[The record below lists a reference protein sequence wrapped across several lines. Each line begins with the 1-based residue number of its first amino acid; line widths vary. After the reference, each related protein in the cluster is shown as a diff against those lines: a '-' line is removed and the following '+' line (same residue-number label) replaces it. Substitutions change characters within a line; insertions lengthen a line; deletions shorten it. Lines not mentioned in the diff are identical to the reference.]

1 MNVIAERAENTQD
14 TASSGRRSLC
24 GHSKLVIAAAAAGV
38 SIRLQAILGKPRHF
52 ALKHETSLLN
62 TA

>member
-24 GHSKLVIAAAAAGV
+24 GHSKLVIAAAAADV
-38 SIRLQAILGKPRHF
+38 SIRIKATSGDPRHF
-52 ALKHETSLLN
+52 ALKHEISLLN
-62 TA
+62 PA